1 MVVPRNFVSRKTS
14 FNAAA
19 PGSIL
24 FAAESSGGEEQRM
37 RMHAD
42 EVDISADLVRRLVA
56 DQFPLLND
64 HPVNRVQIDRHR
76 QCHLPV
82 G

>member
-1 MVVPRNFVSRKTS
+1 
-14 FNAAA
+14 
-19 PGSIL
+19 
-24 FAAESSGGEEQRM
+24 M

-64 HPVNRVQIDRHR
+64 HPVTEF
-76 QCHLPV
+76 
-82 G
+82 

>member
-1 MVVPRNFVSRKTS
+1 MVVPGNFVSGKTS

-24 FAAESSGGEEQRM
+24 IAATSSDGEEQRM

-42 EVDISADLVRRLVA
+42 EVDTGADLVRRLVA
-56 DQFPLLND
+56 ASASSRIHAP
-64 HPVNRVQIDRHR
+64 
-76 QCHLPV
+76 
-82 G
+82 GT